1 MADATFRQGGQK
13 GTVYDGPPLPVK
25 GTVYNGP
32 SVPASGGTV
41 YKGPAPGGTV
51 YNGAAAGAPPTSRYA
66 AAPAATGVN
75 VGARKGANIFY
86 VIAGFT
92 ALRTLL
98 LFAGVQQLTLGA
110 NRMVAGDQTS
120 ILMVN
125 AVVIGIF
132 VALGI
137 FTQRGYKV
145 AVLIGMALYGI
156 DTVLLVMGDASANII
171 FIGVHL
177 LFIYYLFNAYRQ
189 FAD

>member
-13 GTVYDGPPLPVK
+13 GTVYNGPLPPAK

-32 SVPASGGTV
+32 SVPAT
-41 YKGPAPGGTV
+41 GGTV
-51 YNGAAAGAPPTSRYA
+51 YNEPAAGSTTPRYSAGAPPA
-66 AAPAATGVN
+66 IN
-75 VGARKGANIFY
+75 VGAKKGASIFY

-98 LFAGVQQLTLGA
+98 LFTGVQQLTLGA
-110 NRMVAGDQTS
+110 NRMFAGDLTS

-137 FTQRGYKV
+137 FTQRGSKP
-145 AVLIGMALYGI
+145 ALLIGIALYAI
-156 DTVLLVMGDASANII
+156 DMGLLLMGDATANII
-171 FIGVHL
+171 YIGVHA
-177 LFIYYLFNAYRQ
+177 LFLYYLFNAYRQ